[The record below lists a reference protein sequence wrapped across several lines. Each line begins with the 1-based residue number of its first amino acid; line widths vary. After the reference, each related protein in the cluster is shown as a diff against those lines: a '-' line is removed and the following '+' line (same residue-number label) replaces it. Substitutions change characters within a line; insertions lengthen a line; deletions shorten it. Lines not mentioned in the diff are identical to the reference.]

1 MFLSTKQ
8 NKKLEIP
15 PLRTCQVIKAQLPKI
30 IQSGGFLGKTLGNM
44 MGNLSKIALIDLDVT
59 LAKDVLPKLAK
70 MQRTY

>member
-1 MFLSTKQ
+1 M
-8 NKKLEIP
+8 
-15 PLRTCQVIKAQLPKI
+15 PKI

-59 LAKDVLPKLAK
+59 LAKDFLPKLAK